1 METAEK
7 IEKIKAF
14 QNQVR
19 EVQNSLR
26 DTTLSDG
33 GELQVTMDGNIQ
45 IVEIKWMM
53 PVSDIG
59 IQTQIFIKTTN
70 KAILSI
76 NLKLKQGIQQIT
88 QSMNL
93 PNVGM

>member
-1 METAEK
+1 
-7 IEKIKAF
+7 
-14 QNQVR
+14 
-19 EVQNSLR
+19 
-26 DTTLSDG
+26 LSDG